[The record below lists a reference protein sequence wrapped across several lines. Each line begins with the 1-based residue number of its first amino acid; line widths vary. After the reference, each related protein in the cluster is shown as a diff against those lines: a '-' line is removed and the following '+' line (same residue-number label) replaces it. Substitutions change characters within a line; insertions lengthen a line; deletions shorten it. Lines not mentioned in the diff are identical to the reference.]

1 VIQHRE
7 TGANI
12 YQRKQVVEGRQPV
25 GLEFMILLGIPRHG
39 LSLYFGLDILP
50 DRRYYAANLSARE
63 VKMIELVTYIGLGV
77 AAGLLAGL
85 LGVGG
90 GIVIVPMLTFTFAAQ
105 GLPPEHIQHLALGT
119 SLATI
124 IFTSVASLRAHH
136 ARGAVNWLVVRQITP
151 GILLG
156 TFSGAWFAAALS
168 GELLKI
174 FFIIFTFFVAWQ
186 MLSSALPKASRQI
199 PGRFGLFGTG
209 GLIGVISSLVGIGG
223 GSMSVPFLIWCNQ
236 NARVAIGTSAA
247 IGFPIALSG
256 AAGYLLNGIGA
267 SGLPQYSLGFIYLP
281 ALAGIAIT
289 SYLTAP
295 LGAKLAHNLP
305 IPKLKKG
312 FAILLIATGCKMLYG
327 LF

>member
-1 VIQHRE
+1 
-7 TGANI
+7 
-12 YQRKQVVEGRQPV
+12 
-25 GLEFMILLGIPRHG
+25 MIALT
-39 LSLYFGLDILP
+39 
-50 DRRYYAANLSARE
+50 
-63 VKMIELVTYIGLGV
+63 TYIGLGIV
-77 AAGLLAGL
+77 AGLLAGL

-90 GIVIVPMLTFTFAAQ
+90 GIVIVPMLTFTFALQ
-105 GLPPEHIQHLALGT
+105 GLPQEHIQHLALGT

-124 IFTSVASLRAHH
+124 IFTSIASLRAHH
-136 ARGAVNWLVVRQITP
+136 ARGAVNWSIVRQITP

-156 TFSGAWFAAALS
+156 TFTGSWCAAALS

-186 MLSSALPKASRQI
+186 MLSNRLPKASRQI

-209 GLIGVISSLVGIGG
+209 SIIGWHLQPGRHRG

-236 NARVAIGTSAA
+236 NARIAIGTSAA
-247 IGFPIALSG
+247 IGFPIAFSG
-256 AAGYLLNGIGA
+256 AAGFLINGLKA
-267 SGLPQYSLGFIYLP
+267 AGLPPHSIGYIYLP

-295 LGAKLAHNLP
+295 LGAKLAHILP

-327 LF
+327 LL

>member
-1 VIQHRE
+1 
-7 TGANI
+7 
-12 YQRKQVVEGRQPV
+12 
-25 GLEFMILLGIPRHG
+25 
-39 LSLYFGLDILP
+39 
-50 DRRYYAANLSARE
+50 
-63 VKMIELVTYIGLGV
+63 MIELLTYIVLGV

-90 GIVIVPMLTFTFAAQ
+90 GIVIVPMLTFTFALQ
-105 GLPPEHIQHLALGT
+105 GLPQEHIQHLALGT

-136 ARGAVNWLVVRQITP
+136 VRGAVSWAVVRQITP
-151 GILLG
+151 GILCG
-156 TFSGAWFAAALS
+156 TLSGSWFAAALS
-168 GELLKI
+168 GDFLRV

-186 MLSSALPKASRQI
+186 MLSSRLPKASRQI
-199 PGRFGLFGTG
+199 PGILGLFGTG
-209 GLIGVISSLVGIGG
+209 SVIGGISSLVGIGG

-247 IGFPIALSG
+247 IGFPIALAG
-256 AAGYLLNGIGA
+256 ATGFLLNGLKV
-267 SGLPQYSLGFIYLP
+267 SGLPPYSFGFIYLP
-281 ALAGIAIT
+281 ALAGIAVT

-312 FAILLIATGCKMLYG
+312 FAVLLIATGCKMLYG